1 MVRNRNR
8 RTIIAAVVTVLWL
21 AYMIVGLAAINAAM
35 PTVGGAGPVV
45 LERSRRVAHADAEP
59 DGGGDRERER
69 GETNRHAHDRSS

>member
-35 PTVGGAGPVV
+35 PTTGGAGPEGTAAFIGLVWGFFSIA
-45 LERSRRVAHADAEP
+45 LIMWA
-59 DGGGDRERER
+59 
-69 GETNRHAHDRSS
+69 SSD